1 MASASKTSSRRSNKK
16 KNANENSINS
26 LQTYSTTDSFKL
38 LDLYFEIPRILVKH
52 QLDSYRYF
60 VEVIIPNVLQSGENV
75 INEKLSATT
84 CVRYRLTFTDLAILP
99 PVTDNDKT
107 LLYPIDTLTKNLPYS
122 GSYTTTVTQWQDV
135 TDIETGKVTSKIV
148 HGPEKDVPIGKIPIM
163 VGSQFCSTVLKPNSQ
178 KQCPWDMGGYFIING
193 NEKVVLSVESVVHRR
208 PMVTAQKE
216 QNNIIYSVRVGS
228 RAAHLSS
235 GNLQT
240 FIIKRKK
247 DGSLVLN
254 IAWFKEISVFTLMRA
269 LGLQTDKDIVESILD
284 PSVEKIMLNELSLS
298 MNAKNSPAYSGEE
311 ALDFLAT
318 NLKSFKYNLSNDQAT
333 AHLQKRAHVLKIL
346 SEYILPHITSET
358 NLPALNMYNKACY
371 IGYMINKLLKCYI
384 VGGSAGATDTEEANR
399 GCFDRDSM
407 VNKFVELPGTLL
419 GALFDQQFKKMLSD
433 CSRVFKTNNASDEK
447 PYNIISQIKPN
458 TIEQGLRQAMSTGS
472 FGANTNK
479 GLSQQLNRMNYLHAL
494 SSLRRVITPLADASN
509 NKLTGP
515 RHLHVTQMLIM
526 DPLETPEGPKTGIVK
541 NMALLTTVTLNLTST
556 QVPII
561 KDYLKGKITF
571 MDDVD
576 DKKKFHSF
584 YKIFING
591 SPVGIVD
598 VNDIDAIAKTLREK
612 RFNGEINRTVGLV
625 KYSDIKE
632 YHIFTNGGRLMRPYF
647 TVTENTLNFKSEML
661 NGIKTWDEFLL
672 KHPKVIEYV
681 DIEEAQQMMLA
692 MTPEDLDIARAIMTK
707 PVLKTQEEI
716 DLVNKTNRYDGNVF
730 NRYSHCEI
738 HPSMMLGLISS
749 NVPFPNHNQGPR
761 GIFQYNQ
768 ARQAMGLYASN
779 YRERTDIS
787 YILYHPQIPI
797 VTPRASKYTGSHI
810 FPSGENVIVAIAS
823 YTGLT
828 SKLSPCRSKSYGK
841 STLW

>member
-1 MASASKTSSRRSNKK
+1 MASKSSKLTNRSK
-16 KNANENSINS
+16 KNGAETKNAPSAAEKTKFSP
-26 LQTYSTTDSFKL
+26 QDAFKL
-38 LDLYFEIPRILVKH
+38 LDLHFDIPQILVKH
-52 QLDSYRYF
+52 QLDSF
-60 VEVIIPNVLQSGENV
+60 AQLVEANIPNIIQSGENV
-75 INEKLSATT
+75 INEKISATT
-84 CVRYRLTFTDLAILP
+84 CVRYRLTFTDLAFLP
-99 PVTDNDKT
+99 PVMDNDKS
-107 LLYPIDTLTKNLPYS
+107 LLYPIDTLNKNLTYS
-122 GSYTTTVTQWQDV
+122 GVYTATVTQWQDI
-135 TDIETGKVTSKIV
+135 TDIETGKMVSKIV
-148 HGPEKDVPIGKIPIM
+148 HGPDRDVPIGKIPDM
-163 VGSQFCSTVLKPNSQ
+163 VGSRFCSTTLKPVSD
-178 KQCPWDMGGYFIING
+178 KHCRWDMGGYFIING
-193 NEKVVLSVESVVHRR
+193 NEKAVLSVESVAHRR

-216 QNNIIYSVRVGS
+216 QNNIIYSVKVSS
-228 RAAHLSS
+228 RPAHLSS
-235 GNLQT
+235 GNLQQ

-284 PSVEKIMLNELSLS
+284 PKVDKIMLNELSVS
-298 MNAKNSPAYSGEE
+298 MNNKNSPAFSGED

-318 NLKSFKYNLSNDQAT
+318 NLKSFKYNLNSDQSI
-333 AHLQKRAHVLKIL
+333 AHLQKKAHVTKIL

-358 NLPALNMYNKACY
+358 GIPSMNMYNKACY

-384 VGGSAGATDTEEANR
+384 SSGNASDTEEANR

-407 VNKFVELPGTLL
+407 VNKRVELPGILL
-419 GALFDQQFKKMLSD
+419 GALFEQQFKKMLSD

-458 TIEQGLRQAMSTGS
+458 TIEQGLRQALSTGS

-515 RHLHVTQMLIM
+515 RHLHVTQMFIM

-541 NMALLTTVTLNLTST
+541 NMALLTTVSLNLTST

-561 KDYLKGKITF
+561 KDYLRGKITF
-571 MDDVD
+571 LENVD
-576 DKKKFHSF
+576 DKKKFHSH
-584 YKIFING
+584 YKILING
-591 SPVGIVD
+591 SLVGIVN
-598 VNDIDAIAKTLREK
+598 VNAIDEIGYTLREK
-612 RFNGEINRTVGLV
+612 RFNGEIDRTTSLIM
-625 KYSDIKE
+625 YSDIKE
-632 YHIFTNGGRLMRPYF
+632 FHIYTDGGRLLRPYF
-647 TVTENTLNFKSEML
+647 TVTNNVLNFKPKML
-661 NGIKTWDEFLL
+661 EGITSWDEFLL
-672 KHPKVIEYV
+672 KYPKIIEYV
-681 DIEEAQQMMLA
+681 DVEEAQQMMLA
-692 MTPEDLDIARAIMTK
+692 ITPEDLDVARAIMTK
-707 PVLKTQEEI
+707 PVLRTQEEI
-716 DLVNKTNRYDGNVF
+716 DLVNRTNRYDGNVF

-749 NVPFPNHNQGPR
+749 NIPFPNHNQGPR

-779 YRERTDIS
+779 YRQRTDIS

-823 YTGLT
+823 YTGLMV
-828 SKLSPCRSKSYGK
+828 SPCRSKSYGK